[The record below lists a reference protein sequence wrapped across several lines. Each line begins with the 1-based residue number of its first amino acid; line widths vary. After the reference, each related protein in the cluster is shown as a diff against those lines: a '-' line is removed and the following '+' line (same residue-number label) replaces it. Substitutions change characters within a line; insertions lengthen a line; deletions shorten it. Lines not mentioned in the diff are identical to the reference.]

1 MEDTHV
7 ERGYMELKTY
17 LSIIARRK
25 WIVIGLFIILLL
37 ATVAVFRVVPPKYS
51 ATTKLRVLTPR
62 TGGTNYVSFDIYYA
76 TRLMNTYVSF
86 ISSGSLQ
93 NEIMKNL
100 KLTDPPDVTATVVA
114 DSEVIKITA
123 QARDPNVTA
132 SIANMA
138 AEMLMT
144 SSNNSADEEIKAQQ
158 AALNQQ
164 LIELDKS
171 LSMARST
178 YKQLTVPYTQNNTI
192 IAGLNLQIDFDQRL
206 YLALKDRYELNQSA
220 KSDPI
225 EQASL
230 NSQLS
235 DLKNQIDQEK
245 AKAADLNA
253 KVAADAVQISAAQAD
268 ISLKEQQYT
277 TMVTQQNEFNTIR
290 SVQGTNTLVVV
301 DQATPPATPVFP
313 NMLLVYSLGSVIS
326 LFLAVLVAFVIDN
339 LDDTVHSS
347 AQVESIAQT
356 DILGKIV
363 TAKSANQMFFLRN
376 EYDYQGDITRLQLNL
391 HRISQARPL
400 KSLLISSTE
409 PHENESMLIANLA
422 REYAKSGERVVLVDA
437 NMRTPSVHQLFSRV
451 KNDDGLSQVLMGRAQ
466 LDQAIKES
474 GVSNLYILPA
484 GPMLNNPGLFLGSDK
499 MKGLLAQ
506 LRSSYDMVLLNVPA
520 ILSVADSDE
529 LVTFMDGVVLV
540 VERGKTRK
548 HELQAAV
555 KYLANLK
562 ASFIGCVVDRA
573 EVDWNVQLYQNQ
585 PKAKKITV

>member
-1 MEDTHV
+1 
-7 ERGYMELKTY
+7 
-17 LSIIARRK
+17 
-25 WIVIGLFIILLL
+25 
-37 ATVAVFRVVPPKYS
+37 
-51 ATTKLRVLTPR
+51 
-62 TGGTNYVSFDIYYA
+62 
-76 TRLMNTYVSF
+76 
-86 ISSGSLQ
+86 
-93 NEIMKNL
+93 
-100 KLTDPPDVTATVVA
+100 
-114 DSEVIKITA
+114 
-123 QARDPNVTA
+123 
-132 SIANMA
+132 MA